1 MQSSSAFLY
10 AEWAGRLGFLLLEY
24 DCRMVPIILR
34 RTVRFTT
41 IVVGLGLS
49 WLACR
54 RINCLPLAAAPH
66 LPEDFGS
73 GENSQQFNFLLTRG
87 RPKVESRI
95 VSMRM
100 GSSRQLRPPPNR
112 GCRYNA
118 LSQAPA
124 AGYHSSFVPAS
135 SSRCVRASLSLK
147 ETRSVR

>member
-1 MQSSSAFLY
+1 MFISSKISFLYISIDDDVAIRNGKCYMQSSSAFLY

-24 DCRMVPIILR
+24 DCRMVPIILQ

-54 RINCLPLAAAPH
+54 RINCLPLAAAPG

-87 RPKVESRI
+87 RPKVES
-95 VSMRM
+95 
-100 GSSRQLRPPPNR
+100 
-112 GCRYNA
+112 
-118 LSQAPA
+118 
-124 AGYHSSFVPAS
+124 F
-135 SSRCVRASLSLK
+135 
-147 ETRSVR
+147 